1 MTKQKISITIDKQM
15 IKKIEGMLADAQF
28 RNRSH
33 VIEYSLNRFLNKDLD
48 NKEGGEVRWKKTTG
62 I

>member
-1 MTKQKISITIDKQM
+1 MKSKISITVDKEVLEL
-15 IKKIEGMLADAQF
+15 IENMVNDNKGIF

-33 VIEYSLNRFLNKDLD
+33 LLEYSIKKFVMENKS
-48 NKEGGEVRWKKTTG
+48 GGEGKWKTHFHKE